1 MLRIWLLVIVAVA
14 PSRTKMPTKLGGEV
28 VEPAQVVLAGP
39 VTMKPVN
46 WAVVAAPVISTIY
59 IEPLASAVIGVGA
72 AMIGALE
79 DEDGY
84 LTACSVSDLPTIGC
98 SV

>member
-46 WAVVAAPVISTIY
+46 WALVDAPVISTISM
-59 IEPLASAVIGVGA
+59 EPLASAVMADGATMVGS
-72 AMIGALE
+72 E
-79 DEDGY
+79 ENR
-84 LTACSVSDLPTIGC
+84 
-98 SV
+98 